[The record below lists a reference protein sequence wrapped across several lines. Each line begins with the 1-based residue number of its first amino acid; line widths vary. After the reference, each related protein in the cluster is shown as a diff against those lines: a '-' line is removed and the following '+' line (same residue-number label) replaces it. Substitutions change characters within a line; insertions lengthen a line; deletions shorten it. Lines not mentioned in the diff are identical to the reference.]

1 MIGRKQEVKKLESAL
16 SANKSS
22 FIAVTGR
29 RRVGKTFLIDS
40 ILREHY
46 CFSLTGIQ
54 NADKASQLFNF
65 SVKLSEYMESE
76 NPVQFNDWQKA
87 FSQLRTYLK
96 TLSTKKKQV
105 IFIDELPWVSTARS
119 GFIQLLAHLWND
131 YLSKEKHFI
140 LVICGSATSWISQKI
155 INDKGGLHNRV
166 SEIIHLK
173 PFTLHET
180 KLFLESQKLRFTDQQ
195 IAKIYMA
202 LGGIPFY
209 LEQIKKGESFAVAI
223 ERICFSTTGILKNEY
238 SNLYES
244 LFSNANVHLSI
255 VQVLAEAP
263 SGLSYNEIMKKLK
276 QPSSGS
282 YTRAIDELLVSD
294 FILQVSSFNKKKK
307 GITYRLMDE
316 YSIFYH
322 RFIKNNQKYIP
333 GIWMQLSGTQAYKS
347 WAGYAFEDLCY
358 KHIKGIKKAL
368 GIESVFTRI
377 SSLSV
382 FNNEEQEGFQIDLI
396 IDRKDSTINLC
407 EIKFYDSVYTITK
420 NVYTHLQHRKT
431 LFQEYTD
438 TKKQV
443 FTTMITSHGIKDN
456 AYASEAVDS
465 KVVLK
470 DLFFE

>member
-40 ILREHY
+40 ILRENY
-46 CFSLTGIQ
+46 CFSMTGIQ

-76 NPVQFNDWQKA
+76 IPVQFNDWQKA
-87 FSQLRTYLK
+87 FYQLRNYLK

-155 INDKGGLHNRV
+155 LNDKGGLHNRV

-173 PFTLHET
+173 PFRLYET
-180 KLFLESQKLRFTDQQ
+180 RLFLESQKLRFTDQQ

-223 ERICFSTTGILKNEY
+223 ERICFSTSGILKNEY

-263 SGLSYNEIMKKLK
+263 SGLSYHEILKKLK
-276 QPSSGS
+276 LPSSGS
-282 YTRAIDELLVSD
+282 YTRAIEELLVSD
-294 FILQVSSFNKKKK
+294 FIMQVSSFNKKKK
-307 GITYRLMDE
+307 GITFRLMDE

-322 RFIKNNQKYIP
+322 RFIKDNQKYIP

-358 KHIKGIKKAL
+358 KHIKEIKKAL

-377 SSLSV
+377 SSLRV
-382 FNNEEQEGFQIDLI
+382 FKHDDQEGFQIDLI
-396 IDRKDSTINLC
+396 IDRKDDTINLC

-420 NVYTHLQHRKT
+420 DVYTQLQHRKT
-431 LFQEYTD
+431 LFQEYTN

-443 FTTMITSHGIKDN
+443 FTTMIASQGIKDS
-456 AYASEAVDS
+456 AYASDVVDS
-465 KVVLK
+465 RIGLN
-470 DLFFE
+470 DLFSK